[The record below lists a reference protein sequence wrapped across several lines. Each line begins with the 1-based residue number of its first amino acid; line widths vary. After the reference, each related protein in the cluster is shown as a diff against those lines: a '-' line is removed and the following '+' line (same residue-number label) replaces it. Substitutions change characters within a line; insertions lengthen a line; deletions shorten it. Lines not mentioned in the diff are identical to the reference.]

1 MQQPSHVI
9 VYNQSSNTYPGVLS
23 WCEVY
28 VVPRLDIATQKE
40 RVIVKTRTAV
50 LYAPGEPVRIEE
62 IELDPPKEHEVQV
75 RMVAAGIC
83 HSDYH
88 VMSGEL
94 PTYLPMALGHEAAGI
109 VEEVGPNVTSC
120 KVGDHVVL
128 SFIPSCG
135 VCSFCVAGHPNLC
148 EKGAATVS
156 GPMLDGTFRMHNG
169 DVNIGQFCL
178 VGSFSER
185 IVVSDMSVVP
195 IPDYYPMN
203 RAVLVGCGVPTGIG
217 AVIHRAKVTPGST
230 VMVVGCGGIGSNII
244 QGAALAGARMVIAVD
259 IHDFK
264 LESAKALGATHTI
277 NATREDPVAISKDLT
292 WGLGVDYVFEA
303 ISSAET
309 IGQAYQAVG
318 KNGTLVV
325 VGLSPFTE
333 MSIPIPPLDL
343 VLFQKAILGTLY
355 GDSKPRNDIPNLLK
369 MYGAGKVKLD
379 ELVTRTYT
387 LDQVNE
393 AYADLLAGRLIRGV
407 IEF

>member
-277 NATREDPVAISKDLT
+277 NSTREDPVAISKDLT